1 MTRTRGPLTETET
14 ETRRGRTRKGITLET
29 RGRGRR
35 RTEETGV
42 TGGAEAE
49 AEAGRWTRAGNEKGI
64 EIIATETETEIVTGN
79 AIGIGKYL
87 YHNHNLKDI

>member
-14 ETRRGRTRKGITLET
+14 CRGRTRKGITLET
-29 RGRGRR
+29 RGGGRR

-42 TGGAEAE
+42 TGGAE

-64 EIIATETETEIVTGN
+64 EIIATETEIVTGN

-87 YHNHNLKDI
+87 YHNRNLKDI

>member
-1 MTRTRGPLTETET
+1 MG
-14 ETRRGRTRKGITLET
+14 T

-42 TGGAEAE
+42 TRGAEAE
-49 AEAGRWTRAGNEKGI
+49 AEAGRWIGAGNEKGI
-64 EIIATETETEIVTGN
+64 EIIATGTEIVTGN

-87 YHNHNLKDI
+87 YHNHNLKKIFNSEVISR